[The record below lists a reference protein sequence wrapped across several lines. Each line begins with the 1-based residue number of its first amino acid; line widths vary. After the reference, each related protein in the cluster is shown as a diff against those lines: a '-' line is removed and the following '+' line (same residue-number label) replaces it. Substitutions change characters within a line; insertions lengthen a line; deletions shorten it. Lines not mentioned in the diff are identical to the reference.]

1 MRQKPPKRKK
11 EVAMN
16 TRFIFIPLIGTA
28 LLAAVATTSVSW
40 TPPTASS
47 ERMSMERLLSTPQE
61 AIDVSSRRFT
71 KPSGT
76 RNDSLEARMQNRS
89 FDGAPPMMTH
99 AVSFGDN
106 KSFLECHGEGFTMGK
121 RIARPM
127 PHALLENCTQCH
139 IEQESDM
146 FGEVTE
152 VTSYFHGLLPPT
164 SGERAFDGAP
174 PTMPHGLLM
183 RTNCLSC
190 HGSTG
195 YAGLQTDH
203 PERRSCTQCHA
214 MATPIFVP

>member
-1 MRQKPPKRKK
+1 
-11 EVAMN
+11 MN

-28 LLAAVATTSVSW
+28 LLAAVASTSVSW

-61 AIDVSSRRFT
+61 AIDVVTLNRMN
-71 KPSGT
+71 KPNRT
-76 RNDSLEARMQNRS
+76 RSESLEKRLQNRS

-99 AVSFGDN
+99 SMSFGDN
-106 KSFLECHGEGFTMGK
+106 KSCLDCHSEGFTMGK

-139 IEQESDM
+139 VEQESDM
-146 FGEVTE
+146 FGEVTV
-152 VTSYFHGLLPPT
+152 VTNYFDGLLPPS

-203 PERRSCTQCHA
+203 PERRNCTQCHA